1 MEKKTSKLDPMI
13 GRIFFNKYTLV
24 KKLGEGSFGAIYAAK
39 SLHNWYAIKLE
50 NKNRGQNLLE
60 NEAYIMSYL
69 HGKRIPFI
77 KSFGYSGDYNV
88 LVMELMG
95 KSLEEIFEN
104 LPIKKMTVNC
114 VGKLGLQMIEILEYI
129 HNKHI
134 IHRDIKPDNF
144 VMGKG
149 EKSKYLYLLDF
160 GLAKKYRSSTTL
172 KHYPMIKKKNLT
184 GTARYASINAL
195 NGLTQSRRD
204 DLEAV
209 GYVLLYFLRGK
220 LPWQGLHV
228 KNKEDRYHK
237 IMEIK
242 METTPYQL
250 CKGFPKEFEEY
261 VEYTRNLE
269 YEQDPDYKYLKNLFN
284 NILKEEKNNSENIYD
299 WDIGNKT
306 LNTVT
311 TNNTSQ
317 KAFLVKDK
325 EKYKKEN
332 NIFENNNNNFID
344 MQNILE
350 NEINEFEE
358 KINIQKKDK
367 NDDNKLSM
375 KAIHTTNEGFYNS
388 QIVHHS
394 DIKKFVFNTEE
405 NLKTMSKNNKNKEK
419 IKEND
424 NKEKEKENN
433 KDKKDN
439 NDKDKDKDK
448 DKDNDKDIIDIE
460 YEDIMEMTDEGKE
473 EEIKKCPNVSGF
485 IHSKRQ
491 LEKSIHLKHNVK
503 EVEDAQEKNLCVII

>member
-1 MEKKTSKLDPMI
+1 MEKKSLKLDPMI
-13 GRIFFNKYTLV
+13 GRIFFNKYTLI
-24 KKLGEGSFGAIYAAK
+24 KKLGEGSFGSIYSAK
-39 SLHNWYAIKLE
+39 SQKNWYAIKLE

-69 HGKRIPFI
+69 HGKRIPII

-114 VGKLGLQMIEILEYI
+114 VGKLGLQMVEILEYI

-228 KNKEDRYHK
+228 KKKEDRYHK

-242 METTPYQL
+242 METTPFQL
-250 CKGFPKEFEEY
+250 CKGFPKEFEKY

-269 YEQDPDYKYLKNLFN
+269 FEQDPDYDFLKNLFN
-284 NILKEEKNNSENIYD
+284 NILKEDKNSENGYD

-306 LNTVT
+306 LNTIT

-317 KAFLVKDK
+317 KAFFVKDK
-325 EKYKKEN
+325 DKFKKEI
-332 NIFENNNNNFID
+332 NILDNNNFID
-344 MQNILE
+344 MENLLD

-358 KINIQKKDK
+358 NENKPKLDKIE
-367 NDDNKLSM
+367 DNKFSI
-375 KAIHTTNEGFYNS
+375 KGINTNEGFYNS
-388 QIVHHS
+388 QIIRS
-394 DIKKFVFNTEE
+394 DIKNMMFKTEE
-405 NLKTMSKNNKNKEK
+405 NINYFKKFQ
-419 IKEND
+419 
-424 NKEKEKENN
+424 EKEKNDDENFIV
-433 KDKKDN
+433 DS
-439 NDKDKDKDK
+439 
-448 DKDNDKDIIDIE
+448 E
-460 YEDIMEMTDEGKE
+460 YKDIMEMTEEGKE
-473 EEIKKCPNVSGF
+473 KEIRKFPNTSGF
-485 IHSKRQ
+485 IHSKSQ
-491 LEKSIHLKHNVK
+491 LENNTNNNNNNLKK
-503 EVEDAQEKNLCVII
+503 EEEANNCIII

>member
-1 MEKKTSKLDPMI
+1 MEKKSSKLELI
-13 GRIFFNKYTLV
+13 GRKFFNKYTLM
-24 KKLGEGSFGAIYAAK
+24 KKLGEGSFGAIYAARSEH
-39 SLHNWYAIKLE
+39 SLYAIKLE
-50 NKNRGQNLLE
+50 NKIKGQNLLE

-77 KSFGYSGDYNV
+77 KSFGYSGEFNV

-95 KSLEEIFEN
+95 KSLENIFEN

-144 VMGKG
+144 VMGRG

-228 KNKEDRYHK
+228 KNKEDRYHR

-242 METTPYQL
+242 METTPNNL

-261 VEYTRNLE
+261 VDYTRNLE
-269 YEQDPDYKYLKNLFN
+269 YEQDPDYDYLKNLFYS
-284 NILKEEKNNSENIYD
+284 ILKEDKNNSENIYD

-306 LNTVT
+306 LNTIT
-311 TNNTSQ
+311 TSNTSQ
-317 KAFLVKDK
+317 KAFLMKDK
-325 EKYKKEN
+325 EKEKEKQRERDKKEN
-332 NIFENNNNNFID
+332 RNNNFLDI
-344 MQNILE
+344 QNIF
-350 NEINEFEE
+350 NKNINEFEE
-358 KINIQKKDK
+358 YFNKPK
-367 NDDNKLSM
+367 NDKTAGNKFWSNT
-375 KAIHTTNEGFYNS
+375 KNTNERFYHS
-388 QIVHHS
+388 QIIQHS
-394 DIKKFVFNTEE
+394 DTKKNINTEGNTNNNGKN
-405 NLKTMSKNNKNKEK
+405 NLKKE
-419 IKEND
+419 
-424 NKEKEKENN
+424 ENN
-433 KDKKDN
+433 V
-439 NDKDKDKDK
+439 NDEDIIDLEYQNIMELTEEG
-448 DKDNDKDIIDIE
+448 KDNDIN
-460 YEDIMEMTDEGKE
+460 
-473 EEIKKCPNVSGF
+473 KCPNVSGL
-485 IHSKRQ
+485 IHSKNQ
-491 LEKSIHLKHNVK
+491 I
-503 EVEDAQEKNLCVII
+503 EKNNSRKIKDKSECFIF

>member
-172 KHYPMIKKKNLT
+172 KHYPMTKKKNLT

-242 METTPYQL
+242 METSPYQL

-269 YEQDPDYKYLKNLFN
+269 YEKDPDYKYLN
-284 NILKEEKNNSENIYD
+284 

-306 LNTVT
+306 LNTIT

-325 EKYKKEN
+325 DKYKKEM
-332 NIFENNNNNFID
+332 NIFENNNNFID
-344 MQNILE
+344 MQNILD

-358 KINIQKKDK
+358 KVNKPKKDK
-367 NDDNKLSM
+367 IDDNKLSM
-375 KAIHTTNEGFYNS
+375 KAINTNEGFYNS
-388 QIVHHS
+388 QIVPHS

-405 NLKTMSKNNKNKEK
+405 NLNTLEK
-419 IKEND
+419 
-424 NKEKEKENN
+424 KEKEKGG
-433 KDKKDN
+433 DN
-439 NDKDKDKDK
+439 
-448 DKDNDKDIIDIE
+448 DIIDME

-473 EEIKKCPNVSGF
+473 EEIRRRPHVSGI
-485 IHSKRQ
+485 IHIKSQ
-491 LEKSIHLKHNVK
+491 LEKSVHLPK
-503 EVEDAQEKNLCVII
+503 VEEDKSNCLII

>member
-1 MEKKTSKLDPMI
+1 MEKKSSKLDPMI
-13 GRIFFNKYTLV
+13 GRIFFKKYTLI
-24 KKLGEGSFGAIYAAK
+24 KKLGEGSFGAIYAAR
-39 SLHNWYAIKLE
+39 SQHNWYAIKLE

-77 KSFGYSGDYNV
+77 KSFGYSEEYNV

-114 VGKLGLQMIEILEYI
+114 VAKLGLQMIEILEYI

-172 KHYPMIKKKNLT
+172 KHYPIVKKKNLT

-242 METTPYQL
+242 METTPHML

-261 VEYTRNLE
+261 VEYTRGLE
-269 YEQDPDYKYLKNLFN
+269 YEKDPDYKYLKDLFN
-284 NILKEEKNNSENIYD
+284 SIIKEDKNSENIYD
-299 WDIGNKT
+299 WDIDNKT
-306 LNTVT
+306 LNTIT

-317 KAFLVKDK
+317 KAFFVKDK
-325 EKYKKEN
+325 LKKEI
-332 NIFENNNNNFID
+332 NIFDNNNNNFID
-344 MQNILE
+344 MDD
-350 NEINEFEE
+350 EINEFEE
-358 KINIQKKDK
+358 KIHRPK
-367 NDDNKLSM
+367 NDKIDEHKFSL
-375 KAIHTTNEGFYNS
+375 KAKNTNEAFYNS
-388 QIVHHS
+388 QILHS
-394 DIKKFVFNTEE
+394 NIKKIINTEQ
-405 NLKTMSKNNKNKEK
+405 NKKKYKNF
-419 IKEND
+419 
-424 NKEKEKENN
+424 KEKENSES
-433 KDKKDN
+433 DE
-439 NDKDKDKDK
+439 
-448 DKDNDKDIIDIE
+448 DNDIDLD
-460 YEDIMEMTDEGKE
+460 YKDIMEMTE
-473 EEIKKCPNVSGF
+473 EEKDEEVKKRPNISGF

-491 LEKSIHLKHNVK
+491 LEKSINFKK
-503 EVEDAQEKNLCVII
+503 VEEENHCLLF

>member
-1 MEKKTSKLDPMI
+1 MEKKQSKLDPMI
-13 GRIFFNKYTLV
+13 GRLFFNKYTLI
-24 KKLGEGSFGAIYAAK
+24 KKLGEGSFGAIYSAK
-39 SLHNWYAIKLE
+39 SQHNWYAIKLE

-77 KSFGYSGDYNV
+77 KSFGYSGEFNV

-95 KSLEEIFEN
+95 KSLEEIFES

-144 VMGKG
+144 VMGRG

-242 METTPYQL
+242 RETTPFQL
-250 CKGFPKEFEEY
+250 CKGFPKEFEQY

-269 YEQDPDYKYLKNLFN
+269 YENDPDYRFLKNLFN
-284 NILKEEKNNSENIYD
+284 SILKEEKNNLENIYD

-306 LNTVT
+306 LNTIT
-311 TNNTSQ
+311 TSNTSQ
-317 KAFLVKDK
+317 KAFFIKDK
-325 EKYKKEN
+325 DKNKKEI
-332 NIFENNNNNFID
+332 NIYENNNCLEDLDID
-344 MQNILE
+344 

-358 KINIQKKDK
+358 INQPKFEKIDK
-367 NDDNKLSM
+367 IDKRKFSLKVVNK
-375 KAIHTTNEGFYNS
+375 NEGFCNS
-388 QIVHHS
+388 QIIHRS
-394 DIKKFVFNTEE
+394 NIRKKIINTEE
-405 NLKTMSKNNKNKEK
+405 NLRRFRNFKK
-419 IKEND
+419 
-424 NKEKEKENN
+424 KEKEKNSN
-433 KDKKDN
+433 SSKDVN
-439 NDKDKDKDK
+439 ND
-448 DKDNDKDIIDIE
+448 IDME
-460 YEDIMEMTDEGKE
+460 YKDIMENTEEGKDE
-473 EEIKKCPNVSGF
+473 DNKKSPNISGF
-485 IHSKRQ
+485 IHNKR
-491 LEKSIHLKHNVK
+491 EI
-503 EVEDAQEKNLCVII
+503 EKNNNISNIEDKSNCIIL

>member
-1 MEKKTSKLDPMI
+1 MEKKATKLDPMI

-24 KKLGEGSFGAIYAAK
+24 KKLGEGSFGSIYSAK
-39 SLHNWYAIKLE
+39 SQHNWYAIKLE
-50 NKNRGQNLLE
+50 NKSRSQNLLE

-104 LPIKKMTVNC
+104 LPIKKMSVNC

-144 VMGKG
+144 VMGRG
-149 EKSKYLYLLDF
+149 DKSKYLYLLDF

-242 METTPYQL
+242 METTPFQL
-250 CKGFPKEFEEY
+250 CKGFPKEFENY

-269 YEQDPDYKYLKNLFN
+269 YEQDPDYKLLKNLFN
-284 NILKEEKNNSENIYD
+284 NILDKNSENIYD

-306 LNTVT
+306 MNTIT
-311 TNNTSQ
+311 TSNTSQ
-317 KAFLVKDK
+317 KAFFLKDK
-325 EKYKKEN
+325 DRDRDNYIKDKYRKEI
-332 NIFENNNNNFID
+332 NIFDNNNNFID
-344 MQNILE
+344 MQNILD

-358 KINIQKKDK
+358 SKNKQK
-367 NDDNKLSM
+367 NDFDLNQFSM
-375 KAIHTTNEGFYNS
+375 KAINTNEVYNS
-388 QIVHHS
+388 QIVRS
-394 DIKKFVFNTEE
+394 DIKKLVFRTEE
-405 NLKTMSKNNKNKEK
+405 NNNYFKKM
-419 IKEND
+419 
-424 NKEKEKENN
+424 KEKEN
-433 KDKKDN
+433 KDDDEGYILDSDYK
-439 NDKDKDKDK
+439 
-448 DKDNDKDIIDIE
+448 
-460 YEDIMEMTDEGKE
+460 DIMEMTEEGREKDFN
-473 EEIKKCPNVSGF
+473 KCPNTSGI
-485 IHSKRQ
+485 IHSKMQ
-491 LEKSIHLKHNVK
+491 LEKKSNYKK
-503 EVEDAQEKNLCVII
+503 MEEDNKCIII

>member
-172 KHYPMIKKKNLT
+172 KHYPMTKKKNLT

-242 METTPYQL
+242 METSPYQL

-269 YEQDPDYKYLKNLFN
+269 YEQDPDYEYLKNLFN

-306 LNTVT
+306 LNTIT

-325 EKYKKEN
+325 DKYKKEM
-332 NIFENNNNNFID
+332 NIFENNNNFID
-344 MQNILE
+344 MQNILD

-358 KINIQKKDK
+358 KVNKPKKDK
-367 NDDNKLSM
+367 IDDNKLSM
-375 KAIHTTNEGFYNS
+375 KAINTNEGFYNS
-388 QIVHHS
+388 QIVPHS

-405 NLKTMSKNNKNKEK
+405 NLNTLEK
-419 IKEND
+419 
-424 NKEKEKENN
+424 KEKEKGG
-433 KDKKDN
+433 DN
-439 NDKDKDKDK
+439 
-448 DKDNDKDIIDIE
+448 DIIDME

-473 EEIKKCPNVSGF
+473 EEIRRRPHVSGI
-485 IHSKRQ
+485 IHIKSQ
-491 LEKSIHLKHNVK
+491 LEKSVHLPK
-503 EVEDAQEKNLCVII
+503 VEEDKSNCLII

>member
-172 KHYPMIKKKNLT
+172 KHYPMTKKKNLT

-242 METTPYQL
+242 METSPYQL

-269 YEQDPDYKYLKNLFN
+269 YEKDPDYKYLKNLFN

-306 LNTVT
+306 LNTIT

-325 EKYKKEN
+325 DKYKKEM
-332 NIFENNNNNFID
+332 NIFENNNNFID
-344 MQNILE
+344 MQNILD

-358 KINIQKKDK
+358 KVNKPKKDK
-367 NDDNKLSM
+367 IDDNKLSM
-375 KAIHTTNEGFYNS
+375 KAINTNEGFYNS
-388 QIVHHS
+388 QIVPHS

-405 NLKTMSKNNKNKEK
+405 NLNTLEK
-419 IKEND
+419 
-424 NKEKEKENN
+424 KEKEKGG
-433 KDKKDN
+433 DN
-439 NDKDKDKDK
+439 
-448 DKDNDKDIIDIE
+448 DIIDME

-473 EEIKKCPNVSGF
+473 EEIRRRPHVSGI
-485 IHSKRQ
+485 IHIKSQ
-491 LEKSIHLKHNVK
+491 LEKSVHLPK
-503 EVEDAQEKNLCVII
+503 VEEDKSNCLII

>member
-1 MEKKTSKLDPMI
+1 MEKKTSKIDAMI

-160 GLAKKYRSSTTL
+160 GLAKKYRSSSTL

-242 METTPYQL
+242 IETSPYQL

-261 VEYTRNLE
+261 VDYTRNLE
-269 YEQDPDYKYLKNLFN
+269 YEKDPDYKYLKSLFN
-284 NILKEEKNNSENIYD
+284 NILKEDNSENIYD

-306 LNTVT
+306 LNTIT

-325 EKYKKEN
+325 DKNKKD
-332 NIFENNNNNFID
+332 NILFENNNNFID
-344 MQNILE
+344 MQNILD

-358 KINIQKKDK
+358 KINIKKKEK
-367 NDDNKLSM
+367 NDENKLSM
-375 KAIHTTNEGFYNS
+375 KAIHTNEGFYNS
-388 QIVHHS
+388 QVVHHS
-394 DIKKFVFNTEE
+394 DIKKFAFNTEE
-405 NLKTMSKNNKNKEK
+405 NLNTLTKDKNNEKGKDKEKEK
-419 IKEND
+419 IKE
-424 NKEKEKENN
+424 KEN
-433 KDKKDN
+433 DKED
-439 NDKDKDKDK
+439 
-448 DKDNDKDIIDIE
+448 DIIDLE

-473 EEIKKCPNVSGF
+473 EEIKKKPNVSGF

-491 LEKSIHLKHNVK
+491 LEKNIHLRNV
-503 EVEDAQEKNLCVII
+503 VQETQEIQDSNHCVII

>member
-172 KHYPMIKKKNLT
+172 KHYPMTKKKNLT

-242 METTPYQL
+242 METSPYQL

-269 YEQDPDYKYLKNLFN
+269 YEKDPDYKYLKNLFN

-306 LNTVT
+306 LNTIT

-325 EKYKKEN
+325 DKYKKEM
-332 NIFENNNNNFID
+332 NIFENNNNFID
-344 MQNILE
+344 MQNILD

-358 KINIQKKDK
+358 KVNKPKKDK
-367 NDDNKLSM
+367 IDDNKLSM
-375 KAIHTTNEGFYNS
+375 KAINTNEGFYNS
-388 QIVHHS
+388 QIVPHS

-405 NLKTMSKNNKNKEK
+405 NLNTLEK
-419 IKEND
+419 
-424 NKEKEKENN
+424 KEKEKGG
-433 KDKKDN
+433 DN
-439 NDKDKDKDK
+439 
-448 DKDNDKDIIDIE
+448 DIIDME

-473 EEIKKCPNVSGF
+473 EEIRRRPHVSGI
-485 IHSKRQ
+485 IHIKSQ
-491 LEKSIHLKHNVK
+491 LEKSVRLPK
-503 EVEDAQEKNLCVII
+503 VEEDKSNCLII

>member
-1 MEKKTSKLDPMI
+1 MEKKSLKLDPMI
-13 GRIFFNKYTLV
+13 GRIFFNKYTLI
-24 KKLGEGSFGAIYAAK
+24 KKLGEGSFGSIYSAK
-39 SLHNWYAIKLE
+39 SQKNWYAIKLE

-69 HGKRIPFI
+69 HGKRIPII

-114 VGKLGLQMIEILEYI
+114 VGKLGLQMVEILEYI

-172 KHYPMIKKKNLT
+172 KHYPIIKKKNLT

-228 KNKEDRYHK
+228 KKKEDRYHK

-242 METTPYQL
+242 METTPFQL
-250 CKGFPKEFEEY
+250 CKGFPKEFEKY

-269 YEQDPDYKYLKNLFN
+269 FEQDPDYDFLKNLFN
-284 NILKEEKNNSENIYD
+284 NILKEDKNSENGYD

-306 LNTVT
+306 LNTIT

-317 KAFLVKDK
+317 KAFFVKDK
-325 EKYKKEN
+325 DKFKKEI
-332 NIFENNNNNFID
+332 NILDNNNFMD
-344 MQNILE
+344 MENLLD

-358 KINIQKKDK
+358 NENKPKLDKIE
-367 NDDNKLSM
+367 DNKFSI
-375 KAIHTTNEGFYNS
+375 KGINTNEGFYNS
-388 QIVHHS
+388 QIIRS
-394 DIKKFVFNTEE
+394 DIKNMMFKTEE
-405 NLKTMSKNNKNKEK
+405 NINYFKKFQ
-419 IKEND
+419 
-424 NKEKEKENN
+424 EKEKNDDENFIV
-433 KDKKDN
+433 DS
-439 NDKDKDKDK
+439 
-448 DKDNDKDIIDIE
+448 E
-460 YEDIMEMTDEGKE
+460 YKDIMEMTEEGKE
-473 EEIKKCPNVSGF
+473 KEIRKFPNTSGF
-485 IHSKRQ
+485 IHSKSQ
-491 LEKSIHLKHNVK
+491 LENNNNNNNNNLKK
-503 EVEDAQEKNLCVII
+503 EEEANNCIII

>member
-1 MEKKTSKLDPMI
+1 MEKKATKLDPMI

-24 KKLGEGSFGAIYAAK
+24 KKLGEGSFGAIYSAK
-39 SLHNWYAIKLE
+39 SQHNWYAIKLE

-95 KSLEEIFEN
+95 KSLEDIFEN

-129 HNKHI
+129 HDKHI

-144 VMGKG
+144 VMGRG

-242 METTPYQL
+242 KETTPFKL
-250 CKGFPKEFEEY
+250 CKGFPKEFKEY
-261 VEYTRNLE
+261 VEYTRNLR
-269 YEQDPDYKYLKNLFN
+269 YEQDPDYEYLKNLFN
-284 NILKEEKNNSENIYD
+284 CILKEDKLENIYD
-299 WDIGNKT
+299 WDNKT
-306 LNTVT
+306 LNTST

-325 EKYKKEN
+325 DKFKKEI
-332 NIFENNNNNFID
+332 NIFDNNNNNFMDIKNED
-344 MQNILE
+344 

-358 KINIQKKDK
+358 KINKPKIDK
-367 NDDNKLSM
+367 IDENKFSM
-375 KAIHTTNEGFYNS
+375 KAINTNEGFYNS
-388 QIVHHS
+388 QIVHS
-394 DIKKFVFNTEE
+394 NIKKLIFKTEE
-405 NLKTMSKNNKNKEK
+405 NNYFFQKYKEK
-419 IKEND
+419 DK
-424 NKEKEKENN
+424 NKEKEKE
-433 KDKKDN
+433 KEK
-439 NDKDKDKDK
+439 NDDDD
-448 DKDNDKDIIDIE
+448 DII
-460 YEDIMEMTDEGKE
+460 EDMDNMMEMTEEGKAE
-473 EEIKKCPNVSGF
+473 DIKKCPNFSGV

-491 LEKSIHLKHNVK
+491 LEKNNTIKK
-503 EVEDAQEKNLCVII
+503 PEDDGNCIII

>member
-1 MEKKTSKLDPMI
+1 MEKKSLKLDPMI
-13 GRIFFNKYTLV
+13 GRIFFNKYTLI
-24 KKLGEGSFGAIYAAK
+24 KKLGEGSFGSIYSAK
-39 SLHNWYAIKLE
+39 SQKNWYAIKLE

-69 HGKRIPFI
+69 HGKRIPII

-114 VGKLGLQMIEILEYI
+114 VGKLGLQMVEILEYI

-228 KNKEDRYHK
+228 KKKEDRYHK

-242 METTPYQL
+242 METTPFQL
-250 CKGFPKEFEEY
+250 CKGFPKEFEKY

-269 YEQDPDYKYLKNLFN
+269 FEQDPDYDFLKNLFN
-284 NILKEEKNNSENIYD
+284 NILKEDKNSENGYD

-306 LNTVT
+306 LNTIT

-317 KAFLVKDK
+317 KAFFVKDK
-325 EKYKKEN
+325 DKFKKEI
-332 NIFENNNNNFID
+332 NILDNNNFID
-344 MQNILE
+344 MENLLD

-358 KINIQKKDK
+358 NENKPKLDKIE
-367 NDDNKLSM
+367 DNKFSI
-375 KAIHTTNEGFYNS
+375 KVINTNEGFYNS
-388 QIVHHS
+388 QIIRS
-394 DIKKFVFNTEE
+394 DIKNMMFKTEE
-405 NLKTMSKNNKNKEK
+405 NINYFKKFQ
-419 IKEND
+419 
-424 NKEKEKENN
+424 EKEKNDDENFIV
-433 KDKKDN
+433 DS
-439 NDKDKDKDK
+439 
-448 DKDNDKDIIDIE
+448 E
-460 YEDIMEMTDEGKE
+460 YKDIMEMTEEGKE
-473 EEIKKCPNVSGF
+473 KEIRKFPNTSGF
-485 IHSKRQ
+485 IHSKSQ
-491 LEKSIHLKHNVK
+491 LENNNNNNNNLKK
-503 EVEDAQEKNLCVII
+503 EEEANNCIII

>member
-1 MEKKTSKLDPMI
+1 M
-13 GRIFFNKYTLV
+13 
-24 KKLGEGSFGAIYAAK
+24 KKLGEGSFGAIYAARSEH
-39 SLHNWYAIKLE
+39 SLYAIKLE
-50 NKNRGQNLLE
+50 NKIKGQNLLE

-77 KSFGYSGDYNV
+77 KSFGYSGEFNV

-95 KSLEEIFEN
+95 KSLENIFDN

-144 VMGKG
+144 VMGRG

-228 KNKEDRYHK
+228 KNKEDRYHR

-242 METTPYQL
+242 METTPNNL

-261 VEYTRNLE
+261 VDYTRNLE
-269 YEQDPDYKYLKNLFN
+269 YEQDPDYDYLKNLFYS
-284 NILKEEKNNSENIYD
+284 ILKEDKNNSENIYD

-306 LNTVT
+306 LNTIT
-311 TNNTSQ
+311 TSNTSQ
-317 KAFLVKDK
+317 KAFLLKDK
-325 EKYKKEN
+325 EKEKQRQRDKKEN
-332 NIFENNNNNFID
+332 RNNNFID
-344 MQNILE
+344 IQNIF
-350 NEINEFEE
+350 NKNINEFEE
-358 KINIQKKDK
+358 CFNKPK
-367 NDDNKLSM
+367 NDRIAGNKFWSNT
-375 KAIHTTNEGFYNS
+375 KNTNERFYHS
-388 QIVHHS
+388 QIIQHS
-394 DIKKFVFNTEE
+394 DTKKNINTEG
-405 NLKTMSKNNKNKEK
+405 NTNNKGKNILKKE
-419 IKEND
+419 
-424 NKEKEKENN
+424 ENN
-433 KDKKDN
+433 I
-439 NDKDKDKDK
+439 NDEDIIDLEYQNIMELTEEG
-448 DKDNDKDIIDIE
+448 KDNDIN
-460 YEDIMEMTDEGKE
+460 
-473 EEIKKCPNVSGF
+473 KCPNVSGL
-485 IHSKRQ
+485 IHSKNQ
-491 LEKSIHLKHNVK
+491 I
-503 EVEDAQEKNLCVII
+503 EKNNSRKLKDKSECIIF

>member
-172 KHYPMIKKKNLT
+172 KHYPMTKKKNLT

-242 METTPYQL
+242 METSPYQL

-269 YEQDPDYKYLKNLFN
+269 YEKDPDYKYLKNLFN

-306 LNTVT
+306 LNTIT

-325 EKYKKEN
+325 DKYKKEM
-332 NIFENNNNNFID
+332 NIFENNNNFID
-344 MQNILE
+344 MQNILD

-358 KINIQKKDK
+358 KVNKPKKDK
-367 NDDNKLSM
+367 IDDNKLSM
-375 KAIHTTNEGFYNS
+375 KAINTNEGFYNS
-388 QIVHHS
+388 QIVPHS

-405 NLKTMSKNNKNKEK
+405 NLNTLEK
-419 IKEND
+419 
-424 NKEKEKENN
+424 KEKEKGG
-433 KDKKDN
+433 DN
-439 NDKDKDKDK
+439 
-448 DKDNDKDIIDIE
+448 DIIDME
-460 YEDIMEMTDEGKE
+460 HEDIIEMTDEGKE
-473 EEIKKCPNVSGF
+473 EEIRRRPHVSGI
-485 IHSKRQ
+485 IHIKSQ
-491 LEKSIHLKHNVK
+491 LEKSVRLPK
-503 EVEDAQEKNLCVII
+503 VEEDKSNCLII

>member
-1 MEKKTSKLDPMI
+1 MEKKTTRLDPLI

-24 KKLGEGSFGAIYAAK
+24 KKLGEGSFGAIYSAR
-39 SLHNWYAIKLE
+39 SQHNWYAIKLE

-88 LVMELMG
+88 LLMELMG
-95 KSLEEIFEN
+95 KSLEDIFEN

-144 VMGKG
+144 VMGRG

-172 KHYPMIKKKNLT
+172 KHYPMVKKKNLT

-242 METTPYQL
+242 KETTPYQL

-269 YEQDPDYKYLKNLFN
+269 YEQDPDYEYLKNLFN
-284 NILKEEKNNSENIYD
+284 CILKEDKNNLENMYD
-299 WDIGNKT
+299 WDNKT
-306 LNTVT
+306 LNTST

-325 EKYKKEN
+325 LKKEINIYDN
-332 NIFENNNNNFID
+332 NKNYID
-344 MQNILE
+344 IKDVFDI
-350 NEINEFEE
+350 EINEFEE
-358 KINIQKKDK
+358 NINKPKIDK
-367 NDDNKLSM
+367 IGDNKFSI
-375 KAIHTTNEGFYNS
+375 KALNTNDGFYNS
-388 QIVHHS
+388 QVINNAFF
-394 DIKKFVFNTEE
+394 KKY
-405 NLKTMSKNNKNKEK
+405 
-419 IKEND
+419 
-424 NKEKEKENN
+424 KEKENENEKEN
-433 KDKKDN
+433 KN
-439 NDKDKDKDK
+439 
-448 DKDNDKDIIDIE
+448 DNDSDFKDF
-460 YEDIMEMTDEGKE
+460 MEMTDEGKAE
-473 EEIKKCPNVSGF
+473 DVRKLPKYSGV
-485 IHSKRQ
+485 IHNKRQ
-491 LEKSIHLKHNVK
+491 LEKKNNKKKIEN
-503 EVEDAQEKNLCVII
+503 EDNCKII

>member
-172 KHYPMIKKKNLT
+172 KHYPMTKKKNLT

-242 METTPYQL
+242 METSPYQL

-269 YEQDPDYKYLKNLFN
+269 YEKDPDYKYLKNLFN

-306 LNTVT
+306 LNTIT

-325 EKYKKEN
+325 DKYKKEM
-332 NIFENNNNNFID
+332 NIFENNNNFID
-344 MQNILE
+344 MQNILD

-358 KINIQKKDK
+358 KVNKPKKEK
-367 NDDNKLSM
+367 IDDNKLSM
-375 KAIHTTNEGFYNS
+375 KAINTNEGFYNS
-388 QIVHHS
+388 QIVPHS

-405 NLKTMSKNNKNKEK
+405 NLNTLEK
-419 IKEND
+419 
-424 NKEKEKENN
+424 KEKEKGG
-433 KDKKDN
+433 DN
-439 NDKDKDKDK
+439 
-448 DKDNDKDIIDIE
+448 DIIDME

-473 EEIKKCPNVSGF
+473 EEIRRRPHVSGI
-485 IHSKRQ
+485 IHIKSQ
-491 LEKSIHLKHNVK
+491 LEKSVHLPK
-503 EVEDAQEKNLCVII
+503 VEEDKSNCLII